1 MNLLDYFPEGFS
13 PRETQILLLQAI
25 EPLLLDT
32 TKKYIVVRAP
42 TGSGKSAICTTISNF
57 FRSQNKKSY
66 LLCSRKYLQTQY
78 LDEYSRVYSNF
89 WGKANYRCPLIS
101 ASCSGCPAD
110 NSIDAAAYMRFLR
123 FNCTTN
129 KVGDK
134 CPYIVAR
141 DKAQI
146 ADSSLLNFEA
156 FMANSIS
163 GLWSQRDI
171 MLVDEAHC
179 LADRTVGFFEVKV
192 NPAWAKPPK
201 PTKKTRGN
209 KENLR
214 VTKESK
220 ELKKVLEMYN
230 SKVYS
235 LQASKL
241 SVPRDLLNAINYLET
256 DGVDWI
262 LDFDTGTF
270 IPITLRPLL
279 DKYLFSFVEKVV
291 LLSATLTP
299 NMCKELGL
307 NGSNST
313 YLEVESTF
321 PKENNLIFTLPSIG
335 KLNRANLA
343 KEQTSKKLAE
353 KVLKIRLMHEIN
365 RGIIHTVSYKLV
377 ETLHSALEA
386 YLLELSDESNKYTA
400 ESMGFFFH
408 EKGTNIDELLEKYKS
423 TEGAVLVTPSLSEGF
438 DGKGD
443 LLGWQII
450 LKCPFP
456 YMGEPRIKEL
466 LNSKFGNVLFKE
478 RAIATVLQTLGRGIR
493 SKEDRCYTY
502 IFDANITSILSDCS
516 RKSSKHYT
524 STSKYFKDLW
534 KTRKV
539 SKLIK

>member
-13 PRETQILLLQAI
+13 PRDTQILLLQALQ
-25 EPLLLDT
+25 PLLQDT

-57 FRSQNKKSY
+57 FRSQAKKSY

-78 LDEYSRVYSNF
+78 LDEYSKVYSNF

-110 NSIDAAAYMRFLR
+110 NSVDSSAYMRFLR
-123 FNCTTN
+123 FNCTTS

-141 DKAQI
+141 DRAQI
-146 ADSSLLNFEA
+146 ADNSLLNFEA
-156 FMANSIS
+156 FMANSLS
-163 GLWSQRDI
+163 GLWEQRDI

-192 NPAWAKPPK
+192 NPAWAKIPRRA
-201 PTKKTRGN
+201 KKDKDN
-209 KENLR
+209 VR
-214 VTKESK
+214 VTKDCS
-220 ELKKVLEMYN
+220 ELNSILKMYTAKVN
-230 SKVYS
+230 S

-241 SVPRDLLNAINYLET
+241 PVPRDLVNAIQYLDTE
-256 DGVDWI
+256 GVEWI
-262 LDFDTGTF
+262 LDFETSTF
-270 IPITLRPLL
+270 IPITLSPLL
-279 DKYLFSFVEKVV
+279 DKYLFNYTNKVV
-291 LLSATLTP
+291 LLSATLSP

-307 NGSNST
+307 NSSNST

-321 PKENNLIFTLPSIG
+321 PKENNVLFTLPSIG
-335 KLNRANLA
+335 KLNRANLSQ
-343 KEQTSKKLAE
+343 EQTQKRIAE
-353 KVLKIRLMHEIN
+353 KVLKIRVSHEGK
-365 RGIIHTVSYKLV
+365 RGLIHTVSYKLV
-377 ETLHSALEA
+377 ETLRSAIET
-386 YLLELSDESNKYTA
+386 YLSELSDGDNKYTV
-400 ESMGFFFH
+400 ESMGFLFH
-408 EKGTNIDELLEKYKS
+408 EKGTNIDELLEKYRS
-423 TEGAVLVTPSLSEGF
+423 MEGAVLVTPSLSEGF

-443 LLGWQII
+443 LLEWQII

-466 LNSKFGNVLFKE
+466 LNSKFGSVLFKE

-502 IFDANITSILSDCS
+502 IFDSNITSILSGCS

-534 KTRKV
+534 KTREV
-539 SKLIK
+539 SKLIQ

>member
-13 PRETQILLLQAI
+13 PRETQILLLQALQ
-25 EPLLLDT
+25 PLLLDT

-57 FRSQNKKSY
+57 FRSQDKKSY

-78 LDEYSRVYSNF
+78 LDEYSKVYSNF
-89 WGKANYRCPLIS
+89 WGKANYRCPLIA

-110 NSIDAAAYMRFLR
+110 TAIDAGAYMRFLR
-123 FNCTTN
+123 FNCTTS

-141 DKAQI
+141 DQAQI

-156 FMANSIS
+156 FMANSLS
-163 GLWSQRDI
+163 GLWGKRNI

-192 NPAWAKPPK
+192 NSAWAKAPK
-201 PTKKTRGN
+201 RSRKDTD
-209 KENLR
+209 NLR
-214 VTKESK
+214 VTKDSK

-230 SKVYS
+230 SKVSS
-235 LQASKL
+235 LQSSKL
-241 SVPRDLLNAINYLET
+241 PVPRDLVNAIKYLNT
-256 DGVDWI
+256 DGVEWV
-262 LDFDTGTF
+262 LDFETSTF
-270 IPITLRPLL
+270 IPITLSPLL
-279 DKYLFSFVEKVV
+279 DKYLFNYTDKVV

-321 PKENNLIFTLPSIG
+321 PKENNKIFTLPSIG

-343 KEQTSKKLAE
+343 REQTQKKLAE
-353 KVLKIRLMHEIN
+353 KVLKIRVMHEGR
-365 RGIIHTVSYKLV
+365 RGLIHTVSYKLV
-377 ETLHSALEA
+377 ETLHSAIET
-386 YLLELSDESNKYTA
+386 YLSELSDEDNTYTS
-400 ESMGFFFH
+400 EGMGFFFH
-408 EKGTNIDELLEKYKS
+408 EKGTNIDQLLEKYKS
-423 TEGAVLVTPSLSEGF
+423 TKGAVLVTPSLSEGF

-443 LLGWQII
+443 LLEWQII

-466 LNSKFGNVLFKE
+466 LKTKFGNVLFKE
-478 RAIATVLQTLGRGIR
+478 RAIATLLQTLGRGIR

-502 IFDANITSILSDCS
+502 IFDANITSILSNCS

-534 KTRKV
+534 KTREV
-539 SKLIK
+539 SKLIS

>member
-1 MNLLDYFPEGFS
+1 MNLIDFFPEGFS
-13 PRETQILLLQAI
+13 PRETQVLLLQALQ
-25 EPLLLDT
+25 PLLQDT

-57 FRSQNKKSY
+57 FRSQTKKSY

-78 LDEYSRVYSNF
+78 LDEYSKVYSNF

-110 NSIDAAAYMRFLR
+110 NSIDAGAYMRFLR
-123 FNCTTN
+123 FNCTTS

-141 DKAQI
+141 DKAQVS
-146 ADSSLLNFEA
+146 DSSLLNFEA
-156 FMANSIS
+156 FMANSLS
-163 GLWSQRDI
+163 GLWDKRDI

-179 LADRTVGFFEVKV
+179 LADRTVSFFEVKV
-192 NPAWAKPPK
+192 NPAWAALPK
-201 PTKKTRGN
+201 KSRRD

-214 VTKESK
+214 LNKDSK
-220 ELKKVLEMYN
+220 ELKKVLKMYN
-230 SKVYS
+230 SKVNS

-241 SVPRDLLNAINYLET
+241 PVPRDLVNAINYLET
-256 DGVDWI
+256 DGVEWV
-262 LDFDTGTF
+262 LDFETCTF
-270 IPITLRPLL
+270 TPITLSPLL
-279 DKYLFSFVEKVV
+279 DKYLFNYTNKVI

-321 PKENNLIFTLPSIG
+321 PKENNIIYTLPSIG
-335 KLNRANLA
+335 KLNRTNLA
-343 KEQTSKKLAE
+343 KEQTQKKLAE
-353 KVLKIRLMHEIN
+353 KVLKIRLMHEVK

-377 ETLHSALEA
+377 ETLRSAIDA
-386 YLLELSDESNKYTA
+386 YLLELSDEDNKYTA

-466 LNSKFGNVLFKE
+466 LNSKFGKVLFKE

-502 IFDANITSILSDCS
+502 IFDANITSVLNDCS

-534 KTRKV
+534 KTREV
-539 SKLIK
+539 SKLIQ